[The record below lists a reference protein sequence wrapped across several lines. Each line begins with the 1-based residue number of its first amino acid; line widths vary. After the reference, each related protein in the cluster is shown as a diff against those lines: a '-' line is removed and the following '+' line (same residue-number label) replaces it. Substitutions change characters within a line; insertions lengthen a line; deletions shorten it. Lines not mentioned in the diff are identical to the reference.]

1 MAVQEN
7 DQVMAFFN
15 DAIQDDNVCI
25 VLEETKTP
33 EYPKLGLAWKYH
45 QALHKQCMF
54 QTVNQN

>member
-1 MAVQEN
+1 
-7 DQVMAFFN
+7 MAFFN

-33 EYPKLGLAWKYH
+33 EYPKLGLACKYP
-45 QALHKQCMF
+45 QALYKQCMF